1 MAVTEPRV
9 MAGPRRR
16 ETPAGGTRPG
26 PRRRGRAIY
35 SSRRGDIRDGR
46 LRAPRPGPAGK
57 EGAGGRAG
65 AGGAARRR
73 APLGGHG
80 RALRA
85 RPRVSGAGWRF

>member
-57 EGAGGRAG
+57 EGAGGRGPAG
-65 AGGAARRR
+65 LPGGGRLSAGM
-73 APLGGHG
+73 GG
-80 RALRA
+80 R
-85 RPRVSGAGWRF
+85 